1 MSNRFDDHRPT
12 ALEDQAYAEASQH
25 FAEHLRQFPVSREA
39 VERLERNIAKTAL
52 AANMAAAKP
61 TPKENIIQVD
71 GSRQWHKSVDLM
83 DNICLCHH
91 SITGGVE
98 YAVVEHFPA
107 RGNERNLESR
117 LECDGGLKGVC
128 AGATAGVT
136 DLDGGHGGTGEGVSG
151 GEISR
156 PGHEPSRGRFR
167 SQIHCAGSSSK
178 ANSRQQ
184 SPTKIQSRHWGLKND
199 PSR

>member
-1 MSNRFDDHRPT
+1 MSNRFDDRRPT
-12 ALEDQAYAEASQH
+12 VLEEQAHAEAREH
-25 FAEHLRQFPVSREA
+25 FAEHLKQFPASREA
-39 VERLERNIAKTAL
+39 VERLERDMARIAL
-52 AANMAAAKP
+52 AANMAASK
-61 TPKENIIQVD
+61 TPQGNPIQTDD
-71 GSRQWHKSVDLM
+71 GKQWHKSVDLM
-83 DNICLCHH
+83 DNIYLCHRP
-91 SITGGVE
+91 ITGGAE